1 MKFKTLAGV
10 LALSI
15 ATTLGGC
22 TTVAQWTT
30 DIAQNL
36 SSSTPT
42 QVATYAD
49 AVLAIDTFT
58 RLADTGVNSGKLS
71 VANLQ
76 TLSDIRTKVR
86 AAYET
91 IKAANAAGQ
100 SLDFAALNAAL
111 ALWVS
116 FATAQGISH

>member
-1 MKFKTLAGV
+1 MLLKHLLFAS
-10 LALSI
+10 ALS
-15 ATTLGGC
+15 TGLVLGGC

-30 DIAQNL
+30 EIAQGL

-42 QVATYAD
+42 QVTTYAD

-58 RLADTGVNSGKLS
+58 RLADTAVLSGKLS
-71 VANLQ
+71 QANLA

-91 IKAANAAGQ
+91 LKAANAAGQ
-100 SLDFAALNAAL
+100 SLDRA
-111 ALWVS
+111 S
-116 FATAQGISH
+116 STRMI